1 MTIKRIIGA
10 AVAGV
15 LVAVAGVAAAS
26 DFSSSAHTA
35 FFASG
40 NHQFYVWCAG
50 GADYMAQQS
59 GANAADA
66 QMRLYNSVKAQGR
79 TTCWPVWQGRVS
91 D

>member
-1 MTIKRIIGA
+1 MTIKRIVGA

-15 LVAVAGVAAAS
+15 LVAIAGVAAAS

-40 NHQFYVWCAG
+40 HHQFYVWCAG

-59 GANAADA
+59 GSNAEDA

-79 TTCWPVWQGRVS
+79 TNCWPVWQGRVS
-91 D
+91 E

>member
-1 MTIKRIIGA
+1 MTIKRIVGA

-15 LVAVAGVAAAS
+15 IVAIAGVATAS
-26 DFSSSAHTA
+26 DFASSAHTA

-50 GADYMAQQS
+50 GADYMALQN
-59 GANAADA
+59 GANAEDA
-66 QMRLYNSVKAQGR
+66 QMRLYNTVKSQGR